1 MVLVKVTAGNE
12 TRKLQ
17 IEEGIT
23 FDELKQR
30 VASTFPR
37 LSDGKADFDLR
48 YQDADGDLIHVSSD
62 AEVATALS
70 HLPQDTAWRLLVVA
84 KSPAAS
90 GSQAA
95 ARRQPRRLSSMM
107 PFGPSGIFGGFG
119 PRFDSQWDN
128 LLGEMATDPFWSPV
142 GLFSWGDRDRRARE
156 WENYMQQREQ
166 QFEQEMQQVRQ
177 MQEDHMRQFEE
188 QRKKAEESIGR
199 SLNVPPGGSTEQPQ
213 QEEPVARQ
221 QSSGAATGQ
230 PNWHCQTFGS
240 WEPTTYESPYGRRT
254 VIGPVGYHMYWG
266 YSDPEPTDAD
276 KEKKEEEGGNPS
288 QANA

>member
-1 MVLVKVTAGNE
+1 M
-12 TRKLQ
+12 
-17 IEEGIT
+17 
-23 FDELKQR
+23 
-30 VASTFPR
+30 
-37 LSDGKADFDLR
+37 
-48 YQDADGDLIHVSSD
+48 
-62 AEVATALS
+62 
-70 HLPQDTAWRLLVVA
+70 A

-177 MQEDHMRQFEE
+177 MQEDHMLQFEE
-188 QRKKAEESIGR
+188 QRKKVEESIGR
-199 SLNVPPGGSTEQPQ
+199 SLNAPPGGSTEQPQ

-221 QSSGAATGQ
+221 QSSGAAVATGQ